1 MFQHLVERVLPRA
14 LAEIGENRDVASDQR
29 LQTSADRPEDRAR
42 AHNDPA
48 HDAESFHNPIAV
60 ESKSGRGHGSVH
72 RHDREYIGL
81 RPRTQFRRAY
91 GAGVAFAGVDCESI
105 FSSLFRM
112 KGKSCTS
119 KNVT

>member
-1 MFQHLVERVLPRA
+1 MFQHLVERILACA
-14 LAEIGENRDVASDQR
+14 LAKIGENRDVASDQR
-29 LQTSADRPEDRAR
+29 LQTSANRSEDRAR

-48 HDAESFHNPIAV
+48 HDAESFHDAITV
-60 ESKSGRGHGSVH
+60 ERKSGRSHGSIH

-91 GAGVAFAGVDCESI
+91 GAGVGFAGVDCESI

-112 KGKSCTS
+112 KRNSCTS